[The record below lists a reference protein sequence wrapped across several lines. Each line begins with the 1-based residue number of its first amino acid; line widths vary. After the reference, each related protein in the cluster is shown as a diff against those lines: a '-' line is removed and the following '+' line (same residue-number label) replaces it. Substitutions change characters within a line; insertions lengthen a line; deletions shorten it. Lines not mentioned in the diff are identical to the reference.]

1 MKTHKSSTRP
11 RTADTSI
18 FSRENLLTLTHL
30 IEDTGIDHRCPP
42 SLGLFTSV
50 TVTILYL
57 EENIRQQVLATIFKV
72 SQPTISRAITC
83 ILNVLDSVLP
93 FPPTPKDLD
102 PHRFYVLD
110 GTLVECWGW
119 KNHQK
124 LRFSHQK
131 NMNDIPNWVFME
143 PMGIRVVDQ
152 LTPLQNHSLKTIVI
166 FLVRKPHYI
175 AVNIRK
181 LVSTCK
187 YLPNKQGKFTTYPTR
202 CQDQH
207 MISMPYVR
215 PTYLITF
222 HPITSPLIKDI
233 SVLDAT
239 FPSAGS
245 LKPTYKIG
253 NNDLTKASNASTTSS
268 NEQ

>member
-1 MKTHKSSTRP
+1 MKTHKFSTRP

-18 FSRENLLTLTHL
+18 LSRENLLALTRL
-30 IEDTGIDHRCPP
+30 IEDARIDHHCPP

-50 TVTILYL
+50 TVTMLYL
-57 EENIRQQVLATIFKV
+57 EENIRQQVLATLFEV

-83 ILNVLDSVLP
+83 ILNVLDTILP

-102 PHRFYVLD
+102 VHRFYVLD

-119 KNHQK
+119 KTT
-124 LRFSHQK
+124 K
-131 NMNDIPNWVFME
+131 NS
-143 PMGIRVVDQ
+143 
-152 LTPLQNHSLKTIVI
+152 T
-166 FLVRKPHYI
+166 

-187 YLPNKQGKFTTYPTR
+187 YLPTKQEKSTTYPTHY
-202 CQDQH
+202 QDQH
-207 MISMPYVR
+207 MISTPCVR
-215 PTYLITF
+215 LTYLITF

-239 FPSAGS
+239 FPSAGN
-245 LKPTYKIG
+245 PTQNYTIG
-253 NNDLTKASNASTTSS
+253 NNGLTKASNASAT
-268 NEQ
+268 